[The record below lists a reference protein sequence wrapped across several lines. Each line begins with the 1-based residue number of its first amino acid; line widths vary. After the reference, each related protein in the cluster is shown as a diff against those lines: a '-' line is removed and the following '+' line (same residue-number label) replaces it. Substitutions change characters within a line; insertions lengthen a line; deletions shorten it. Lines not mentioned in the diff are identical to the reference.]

1 MPLNM
6 PEKALITVQ
15 RRELNADYSMPQMEM
30 ADSHYSLGY
39 IISGDRRVITPFQQF
54 DVHVGNVTVMPPQ
67 LYHRTF
73 PMSERPYINYL
84 VKISEELAEEFCR
97 EVDRDIWNDVFEGR
111 YYTFN
116 EDDIRL
122 IEQMLEDM
130 LYVYGRRA
138 GYSDIILKGQLYRLV
153 IMIWEKNTGNEAEY
167 FKSRLS
173 ADIMEAMYYIEQHYA
188 EDIRLCDAAENAGF
202 SEGHFSRLFKAGIGQ
217 PFSVYLKNVRLRHV
231 KEFLI
236 NTDMSISEIA
246 METGF
251 STGDYLSACF
261 SSDEGITPTKFR
273 RMMQQK

>member
-1 MPLNM
+1 
-6 PEKALITVQ
+6 
-15 RRELNADYSMPQMEM
+15 
-30 ADSHYSLGY
+30 
-39 IISGDRRVITPFQQF
+39 
-54 DVHVGNVTVMPPQ
+54 
-67 LYHRTF
+67 
-73 PMSERPYINYL
+73 MSERPYINYL

-173 ADIMEAMYYIEQHYA
+173 ADISA
-188 EDIRLCDAAENAGF
+188 E
-202 SEGHFSRLFKAGIGQ
+202 
-217 PFSVYLKNVRLRHV
+217 
-231 KEFLI
+231 
-236 NTDMSISEIA
+236 
-246 METGF
+246 
-251 STGDYLSACF
+251 
-261 SSDEGITPTKFR
+261 
-273 RMMQQK
+273 

>member
-54 DVHVGNVTVMPPQ
+54 DVHAGNVTVMPPQ

-173 ADIMEAMYYIEQHYA
+173 ADIMEAMYYIERHYA

-231 KEFLI
+231 KELLI

>member
-54 DVHVGNVTVMPPQ
+54 DVHAGNVTVMPPQ

-173 ADIMEAMYYIEQHYA
+173 ADIMEAMYYIERHYA

-217 PFSVYLKNVRLRHV
+217 PFSAYLKNVRLRHA
-231 KEFLI
+231 KELLI